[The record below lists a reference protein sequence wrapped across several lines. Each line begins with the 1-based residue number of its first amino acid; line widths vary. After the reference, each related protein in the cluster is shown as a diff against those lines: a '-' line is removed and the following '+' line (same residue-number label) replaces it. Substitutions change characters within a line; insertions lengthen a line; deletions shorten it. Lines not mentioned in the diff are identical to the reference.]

1 MAKKNEALRLY
12 YVHITDDDCGLG
24 VVART
29 IGEARVIMHKSGDL
43 MEDSFIDLRARLIK
57 DGDVSGLKLGDIIT
71 DGTDGLKRGC
81 FGWAE
86 GECPICNASV
96 AMLRKVG
103 DKIGCEDCLGDAY

>member
-12 YVHITDDDCGLG
+12 YVHIADDDCGLG

-29 IGEARVIMHKSGDL
+29 VGEARVIMHKSGHL

-71 DGTDGLKRGC
+71 DSIDGLKRGC

-86 GECPICNASV
+86 AICPMCGHEG
-96 AMLRKVG
+96 MLKKAD
-103 DKIGCEDCLGDAY
+103 DKIGCEDCLGDSY